1 MTKEDLLKQIAESGY
16 NIGFGAKKSFA
27 TFDIV
32 DKIPGILNFCA
43 LAIGILALVIDEL
56 NIKIVSASLIIFGV
70 IGIYI
75 SKYDDK
81 KDEYAT
87 SGSKITEMFNEL
99 KSLYHLV
106 KAKSDDTNFDEDISK
121 MKEIENKFYSI
132 TIPKQIL
139 FSDWYAHYKFFWQ
152 WATHIKWLESE
163 LKLTFWKN
171 KIPLSFIVFI
181 GVVLLIFVGILIKSF
196 ICIKN

>member
-32 DKIPGILNFCA
+32 DKIPGILNFCV

-99 KSLYHLV
+99 KSLYHSV

-121 MKEIENKFYSI
+121 MKEIEDKFYSI

-152 WATHIKWLESE
+152 WATHIKWLESK
-163 LKLTFWKN
+163 LKLTFWEN
-171 KIPLSFIVFI
+171 KIPLSFLVFI
-181 GVVLLIFVGILIKSF
+181 GVVLLIFIGSF
-196 ICIKN
+196 IRSFL

>member
-1 MTKEDLLKQIAESGY
+1 MTKEDLLKQIAESAY

-56 NIKIVSASLIIFGV
+56 NIKIVSASLIIFGI

-87 SGSKITEMFNEL
+87 SGSEITEMFNEL
-99 KSLYHLV
+99 KSLYHSV
-106 KAKSDDTNFDEDISK
+106 KAKSDNTNFYEDISK

-152 WATHIKWLESE
+152 WATHIKWLETE
-163 LKLTFWKN
+163 LKLTFWGN

-181 GVVLLIFVGILIKSF
+181 GVVLLIFIGSLIRSF
-196 ICIKN
+196 V

>member
-87 SGSKITEMFNEL
+87 SGSKITELFNEL
-99 KSLYHLV
+99 KSLYHSV

-121 MKEIENKFYSI
+121 MKEIEDKFYSI

-152 WATHIKWLESE
+152 WTTHIKWLESE
-163 LKLTFWKN
+163 LKLTFWEN
-171 KIPLSFIVFI
+171 KIPLSFVVFI
-181 GVVLLIFVGILIKSF
+181 GVVLLIFIGSLIRSF
-196 ICIKN
+196 V

>member
-1 MTKEDLLKQIAESGY
+1 MTKEDLLKQIAESAY

-70 IGIYI
+70 MGIYI
-75 SKYDDK
+75 SKYDNK

-99 KSLYHLV
+99 KSLYHSV
-106 KAKSDDTNFDEDISK
+106 KAKSDNTNFYEDISK

-152 WATHIKWLESE
+152 WATHIKWIETE
-163 LKLTFWKN
+163 LKLTFWEN

-181 GVVLLIFVGILIKSF
+181 GVVLLIFIGSLIRSF
-196 ICIKN
+196 L

>member
-99 KSLYHLV
+99 KSLYHSV
-106 KAKSDDTNFDEDISK
+106 KAKSDDINFDEDISK
-121 MKEIENKFYSI
+121 MKEIEDKFYSI

-163 LKLTFWKN
+163 LKLTFWEN
-171 KIPLSFIVFI
+171 KIPLSFVVFI
-181 GVVLLIFVGILIKSF
+181 GVVLLIFIGSVIRSF
-196 ICIKN
+196 V

>member
-1 MTKEDLLKQIAESGY
+1 MTKEDLLKQIAEIGY

-99 KSLYHLV
+99 KSLYHSV

-121 MKEIENKFYSI
+121 MKEIEDKFYSI

-163 LKLTFWKN
+163 LKLTFWEN
-171 KIPLSFIVFI
+171 KIPLSFVVFI
-181 GVVLLIFVGILIKSF
+181 CVALLIVIGSLIRCSL
-196 ICIKN
+196 

>member
-1 MTKEDLLKQIAESGY
+1 MIKEDLLKQIAESAY

-87 SGSKITEMFNEL
+87 SGSKITELFNEL
-99 KSLYHLV
+99 KSLYHSV

-121 MKEIENKFYSI
+121 MKEIEDKFYSI

-163 LKLTFWKN
+163 LKLTFWEN
-171 KIPLSFIVFI
+171 KIPLSFLVFI
-181 GVVLLIFVGILIKSF
+181 GVVLLIFIGSF
-196 ICIKN
+196 IRSFL

>member
-1 MTKEDLLKQIAESGY
+1 MIKEDLLKQIAESAY

-27 TFDIV
+27 TFDII

-87 SGSKITEMFNEL
+87 SGSKITELFNEL

-163 LKLTFWKN
+163 LKLTFWEN
-171 KIPLSFIVFI
+171 KIPLSFVVFI
-181 GVVLLIFVGILIKSF
+181 GVVLLIFIGSF
-196 ICIKN
+196 IRSFV

>member
-56 NIKIVSASLIIFGV
+56 NIKIISASLIIFGV

-121 MKEIENKFYSI
+121 MKEIEDKFYSI

-163 LKLTFWKN
+163 LKLTFWEN
-171 KIPLSFIVFI
+171 KIPFSFLVFI
-181 GVVLLIFVGILIKSF
+181 GVVLLIFIGSF
-196 ICIKN
+196 IRSFL

>member
-1 MTKEDLLKQIAESGY
+1 MTKNDLLKQIAESAY
-16 NIGFGAKKSFA
+16 NIGFGAKKSLA

-43 LAIGILALVIDEL
+43 LAIGILALFIDEL

-87 SGSKITEMFNEL
+87 SGSKIIELFNEL
-99 KSLYHLV
+99 KSLYHSV

-121 MKEIENKFYSI
+121 MKEIEDKFYSI

-152 WATHIKWLESE
+152 WATHIKWLETE
-163 LKLTFWKN
+163 LKLTFWGN
-171 KIPLSFIVFI
+171 KIPLSLIVFI
-181 GVVLLIFVGILIKSF
+181 GVALLIFIGSLIRSF
-196 ICIKN
+196 L

>member
-81 KDEYAT
+81 KDEYAIL
-87 SGSKITEMFNEL
+87 GSEIKKLFNEL
-99 KSLYHLV
+99 KSLYHSV

-121 MKEIENKFYSI
+121 MKEIEDKFYLI

-163 LKLTFWKN
+163 LKLTFWEN
-171 KIPLSFIVFI
+171 KIPLSFLVFI
-181 GVVLLIFVGILIKSF
+181 GVVLLIFIGSF
-196 ICIKN
+196 IRSFL

>member
-32 DKIPGILNFCA
+32 DKIPGILNFCV

-81 KDEYAT
+81 KDEYAIL
-87 SGSKITEMFNEL
+87 GSEIKKLFNEL
-99 KSLYHLV
+99 KSLYHSV
-106 KAKSDDTNFDEDISK
+106 TAKSDDTNFDEDISK
-121 MKEIENKFYSI
+121 MKEIEDKFYLI

-163 LKLTFWKN
+163 LKLTFWEN
-171 KIPLSFIVFI
+171 KIPLSFLVFI
-181 GVVLLIFVGILIKSF
+181 GVVLLIFIGSF
-196 ICIKN
+196 IRSFL

>member
-1 MTKEDLLKQIAESGY
+1 MTKEDLLKQIAESAY

-32 DKIPGILNFCA
+32 DKIPGILNFCV

-81 KDEYAT
+81 KDEYAIL
-87 SGSKITEMFNEL
+87 GSEIKKLFNEL
-99 KSLYHLV
+99 KSLYHSV

-121 MKEIENKFYSI
+121 MKEIEDKFYLI

-152 WATHIKWLESE
+152 
-163 LKLTFWKN
+163 
-171 KIPLSFIVFI
+171 
-181 GVVLLIFVGILIKSF
+181 
-196 ICIKN
+196 

>member
-1 MTKEDLLKQIAESGY
+1 MTKNDLLKQIAESAY

-81 KDEYAT
+81 KDEYET
-87 SGSKITEMFNEL
+87 SGSRITEFFNEL
-99 KSLYHLV
+99 KSLYHSV
-106 KAKSDDTNFDEDISK
+106 KAKPDDTNFDEDIAK

-132 TIPKQIL
+132 TISKQIL

-163 LKLTFWKN
+163 LELSFWKN

-181 GVVLLIFVGILIKSF
+181 GVVLLIFVGSLIKSF
-196 ICIKN
+196 I

>member
-56 NIKIVSASLIIFGV
+56 NIKIISASLIIFGV

-121 MKEIENKFYSI
+121 MKEIEDKFYSI

-163 LKLTFWKN
+163 LKLTFWEN
-171 KIPLSFIVFI
+171 KIPLSFLVFI
-181 GVVLLIFVGILIKSF
+181 GVVLLIFIGSF
-196 ICIKN
+196 IRSFL

>member
-1 MTKEDLLKQIAESGY
+1 MTKNDLLKQIAESAY

-121 MKEIENKFYSI
+121 MKEIEDKFYSI

-163 LKLTFWKN
+163 LKLTFWEN

-181 GVVLLIFVGILIKSF
+181 GVVLLIFIGSLIRSF
-196 ICIKN
+196 V

>member
-1 MTKEDLLKQIAESGY
+1 MIKEDLLKQIAESAY

-27 TFDIV
+27 TFDII

-87 SGSKITEMFNEL
+87 SGSKITELFNEL

-132 TIPKQIL
+132 TIPQQIL

>member
-1 MTKEDLLKQIAESGY
+1 MTKEDLLKQIAESAY

-32 DKIPGILNFCA
+32 DKIPGILNFCV

-81 KDEYAT
+81 KDEYAIL
-87 SGSKITEMFNEL
+87 GSEIKKLFNEL
-99 KSLYHLV
+99 KSLYHSV

-121 MKEIENKFYSI
+121 MKEIEDKFYLI

-163 LKLTFWKN
+163 LKLTFWEN

-181 GVVLLIFVGILIKSF
+181 GVVLLIFIGSF
-196 ICIKN
+196 IRSFL

>member
-87 SGSKITEMFNEL
+87 SGSKITELFNEL
-99 KSLYHLV
+99 KSLYHSV

-121 MKEIENKFYSI
+121 MKEIEDKFYSI

-152 WATHIKWLESE
+152 WTTHIKWLESQ
-163 LKLTFWKN
+163 LKLTFWEN
-171 KIPLSFIVFI
+171 KIPLSFVVFI
-181 GVVLLIFVGILIKSF
+181 GVVLLIFIGSLIRSF
-196 ICIKN
+196 V

>member
-1 MTKEDLLKQIAESGY
+1 MTKNDLLKQIAESAY

-87 SGSKITEMFNEL
+87 SGSKITELFNEL
-99 KSLYHLV
+99 KSLYHSV
-106 KAKSDDTNFDEDISK
+106 KAKTDDTNFDEDISK
-121 MKEIENKFYSI
+121 MKEIENKFYLI
-132 TIPKQIL
+132 TISKQIL

-152 WATHIKWLESE
+152 WATHIKWLETE
-163 LKLTFWKN
+163 LELSFWEN
-171 KIPLSFIVFI
+171 KMPLSFIVFI
-181 GVVLLIFVGILIKSF
+181 GIVLLIFVGSLIRSL
-196 ICIKN
+196 I

>member
-1 MTKEDLLKQIAESGY
+1 MTKNDLLKQIAESAY

-106 KAKSDDTNFDEDISK
+106 KAKSDDTNFDEDEDIEIIVLSLRETK
-121 MKEIENKFYSI
+121 EMIYSKEIDDAKTILGIMMYSDYI
-132 TIPKQIL
+132 EK
-139 FSDWYAHYKFFWQ
+139 D
-152 WATHIKWLESE
+152 
-163 LKLTFWKN
+163 
-171 KIPLSFIVFI
+171 
-181 GVVLLIFVGILIKSF
+181 
-196 ICIKN
+196 

>member
-1 MTKEDLLKQIAESGY
+1 MTKEDLLKQIAESAY

-32 DKIPGILNFCA
+32 DKIPGILNFCV

-56 NIKIVSASLIIFGV
+56 NIKIVSASLIMFGV
-70 IGIYI
+70 SGIYI

-81 KDEYAT
+81 KDEYAIL
-87 SGSKITEMFNEL
+87 GSEIKKLFNEL
-99 KSLYHLV
+99 KSLYHSV

-121 MKEIENKFYSI
+121 MKEIEDKFYLI

-163 LKLTFWKN
+163 LKLTFWEN
-171 KIPLSFIVFI
+171 KIPLSFLVFI
-181 GVVLLIFVGILIKSF
+181 GVVLLIFIGSF
-196 ICIKN
+196 IRSFL

>member
-27 TFDIV
+27 TFDLV

-87 SGSKITEMFNEL
+87 SGSKIIELFNEL
-99 KSLYHLV
+99 KSLYHSV

-121 MKEIENKFYSI
+121 MKEIEDKFYSI

-163 LKLTFWKN
+163 LKLTFWEN
-171 KIPLSFIVFI
+171 KIPLSFLVFI
-181 GVVLLIFVGILIKSF
+181 GVVLLIFIGSF
-196 ICIKN
+196 IRSFL

>member
-1 MTKEDLLKQIAESGY
+1 MTKEDLLKQIAESAY

-87 SGSKITEMFNEL
+87 SGSKITELFNEL

-132 TIPKQIL
+132 TISKQIL

-163 LKLTFWKN
+163 LKLTFWEN

-181 GVVLLIFVGILIKSF
+181 GIVLLIFIGSLIRSF
-196 ICIKN
+196 V

>member
-1 MTKEDLLKQIAESGY
+1 MTKNDLLKQIAESAY
-16 NIGFGAKKSFA
+16 NVGFGAKKSLA

-32 DKIPGILNFCA
+32 DKVPGLLNFCA
-43 LAIGILALVIDEL
+43 LAVGILALFIDEL

-81 KDEYAT
+81 KDEYAN
-87 SGSKITEMFNEL
+87 SGSKITELFNEL
-99 KSLYHLV
+99 KSLYHSV
-106 KAKSDDTNFDEDISK
+106 KSKSDDTNFDEDISK
-121 MKEIENKFYSI
+121 FKEIENKFYSI
-132 TIPKQIL
+132 SIPKQIL

-152 WATHIKWLESE
+152 WATHIKWLETE
-163 LKLTFWKN
+163 LKLNFWEN

-181 GVVLLIFVGILIKSF
+181 GVVLLIFIGNLIRSF
-196 ICIKN
+196 I

>member
-1 MTKEDLLKQIAESGY
+1 MTKNDLLKQIAESAY

-43 LAIGILALVIDEL
+43 LAIGILALFIDEL
-56 NIKIVSASLIIFGV
+56 NVKIVSATLIIFGV

-81 KDEYAT
+81 KDEYAD
-87 SGSKITEMFNEL
+87 SGSKITELFNEL
-99 KSLYHLV
+99 KSLYHCV
-106 KAKSDDTNFDEDISK
+106 KAKPDDTNFDVDISK
-121 MKEIENKFYSI
+121 LQEIENKFYSI
-132 TIPKQIL
+132 SISKQIL

-152 WATHIKWLESE
+152 WATHIKWLVIE
-163 LKLTFWKN
+163 LKLSFWEN

-181 GVVLLIFVGILIKSF
+181 GVVLLIFFGNLIRSF
-196 ICIKN
+196 M

>member
-87 SGSKITEMFNEL
+87 SGSKITELFNEL
-99 KSLYHLV
+99 KSLYHSV

-121 MKEIENKFYSI
+121 MKEIEDKFYSI

-163 LKLTFWKN
+163 LKLTFWEN
-171 KIPLSFIVFI
+171 KISLSFLVFI
-181 GVVLLIFVGILIKSF
+181 GVVLLIFIGSF
-196 ICIKN
+196 IRSFLL

>member
-1 MTKEDLLKQIAESGY
+1 MTKEDLLKQIAESAY
-16 NIGFGAKKSFA
+16 NIGFGAKKNLA

-43 LAIGILALVIDEL
+43 LAIGILALFIDEL

-87 SGSKITEMFNEL
+87 SGSKITELFNEL
-99 KSLYHLV
+99 KSLYHSV

-121 MKEIENKFYSI
+121 MKEIEDKFYSI

-152 WATHIKWLESE
+152 WTTHIKWLESE
-163 LKLTFWKN
+163 LKLTFWEN
-171 KIPLSFIVFI
+171 KIPLSFVVFI
-181 GVVLLIFVGILIKSF
+181 GVVLLIFIGSLIRSF
-196 ICIKN
+196 V

>member
-87 SGSKITEMFNEL
+87 SGSKITELFNEL
-99 KSLYHLV
+99 KSLYHSV
-106 KAKSDDTNFDEDISK
+106 KAKSDDINFDEDISK
-121 MKEIENKFYSI
+121 MKEIEDKFYSI

-163 LKLTFWKN
+163 LKLTFWEN
-171 KIPLSFIVFI
+171 KIPLSFVVFI
-181 GVVLLIFVGILIKSF
+181 GVVLLIFIGSF
-196 ICIKN
+196 IRSFV

>member
-1 MTKEDLLKQIAESGY
+1 MTKEDLLKQIAESAY

-32 DKIPGILNFCA
+32 DKIPGILNFCV

-81 KDEYAT
+81 KEEYAIL
-87 SGSKITEMFNEL
+87 GSEIKKLFNEL
-99 KSLYHLV
+99 KSLYHSV

-121 MKEIENKFYSI
+121 MKEIEDKFYLI

-163 LKLTFWKN
+163 LKLTFWEN
-171 KIPLSFIVFI
+171 KIPLSFLVFI
-181 GVVLLIFVGILIKSF
+181 GVVLLIFIGSF
-196 ICIKN
+196 IRSFL

>member
-1 MTKEDLLKQIAESGY
+1 MTKEDLLKQIAESAY
-16 NIGFGAKKSFA
+16 NIGFGAKKNLA

-56 NIKIVSASLIIFGV
+56 NIKIVSASLIILGV

-121 MKEIENKFYSI
+121 MKEIEDKFYSI

-163 LKLTFWKN
+163 LKLTFWEN
-171 KIPLSFIVFI
+171 KIPLSFLVFI
-181 GVVLLIFVGILIKSF
+181 GVVLLIFIGSF
-196 ICIKN
+196 IRSFL

>member
-32 DKIPGILNFCA
+32 DKIPGILNFCV

-121 MKEIENKFYSI
+121 MKEIEDKFYLI

-163 LKLTFWKN
+163 LKLTFWEN
-171 KIPLSFIVFI
+171 KIPLSFLVFI
-181 GVVLLIFVGILIKSF
+181 GVVLLIFIGSF
-196 ICIKN
+196 IRSFL

>member
-1 MTKEDLLKQIAESGY
+1 MTKEDLLKQIAESAY

-32 DKIPGILNFCA
+32 DKIPGILNFCV

-81 KDEYAT
+81 KDEYET
-87 SGSKITEMFNEL
+87 SGSRITEFFNEL
-99 KSLYHLV
+99 KSLYHSV
-106 KAKSDDTNFDEDISK
+106 KAKPDDTNFDEDIAK

-132 TIPKQIL
+132 TISKQIL

-163 LKLTFWKN
+163 LELSFWKN

-181 GVVLLIFVGILIKSF
+181 GVVLLIFVGSLIKSF
-196 ICIKN
+196 I

>member
-1 MTKEDLLKQIAESGY
+1 MTKEDLLKQIAESAY

-32 DKIPGILNFCA
+32 DKIPGILNFCI

-81 KDEYAT
+81 KDEYAIL
-87 SGSKITEMFNEL
+87 GSEIKKLFNEL
-99 KSLYHLV
+99 KSLYHSV

-121 MKEIENKFYSI
+121 MKEIEDKFYLI

-163 LKLTFWKN
+163 LKLTFWEN
-171 KIPLSFIVFI
+171 KIPLSFLVFI
-181 GVVLLIFVGILIKSF
+181 GVVLLIFIGSF
-196 ICIKN
+196 IRSFL

>member
-1 MTKEDLLKQIAESGY
+1 MTKEDLLKQIAESAY

-32 DKIPGILNFCA
+32 DKIPGILNFCV

-81 KDEYAT
+81 KDEYAIL
-87 SGSKITEMFNEL
+87 GSEIKKLFNEL
-99 KSLYHLV
+99 KSLYHSV

-121 MKEIENKFYSI
+121 MKEIEDKFYLI

-152 WATHIKWLESE
+152 WATHIKWLESK
-163 LKLTFWKN
+163 LKLTFWEN
-171 KIPLSFIVFI
+171 KIPLSFLVFI
-181 GVVLLIFVGILIKSF
+181 GVVLLIFIGSF
-196 ICIKN
+196 IRSFL

>member
-1 MTKEDLLKQIAESGY
+1 MIKEDLLKQIAESAY

-27 TFDIV
+27 TFDII

-87 SGSKITEMFNEL
+87 SGSKITELFNEL
-99 KSLYHLV
+99 KSLYHSV

-121 MKEIENKFYSI
+121 MKEIEDKFYSI

>member
-1 MTKEDLLKQIAESGY
+1 MTKNDLLKQIAESAY

-32 DKIPGILNFCA
+32 DKIPGILNFFA
-43 LAIGILALVIDEL
+43 LSIGILALAIDAL
-56 NIKIVSASLIIFGV
+56 NIKVVSASLIIFGV

-81 KDEYAT
+81 KDEYET
-87 SGSKITEMFNEL
+87 SGSRITEFFNEL
-99 KSLYHLV
+99 KSLYHSV
-106 KAKSDDTNFDEDISK
+106 KAKPDDTNFDEDIAK

-132 TIPKQIL
+132 TISKQIL

-163 LKLTFWKN
+163 LELSFWKN

-181 GVVLLIFVGILIKSF
+181 GVVLLIFVGSLIKSF
-196 ICIKN
+196 I

>member
-1 MTKEDLLKQIAESGY
+1 MTKEDLLKQIAESAY

-121 MKEIENKFYSI
+121 MKEIEDKFYSI

-163 LKLTFWKN
+163 LKLTFWEN
-171 KIPLSFIVFI
+171 KIPFSFLVFI
-181 GVVLLIFVGILIKSF
+181 GVVLLIFIGSLIRSF
-196 ICIKN
+196 V

>member
-1 MTKEDLLKQIAESGY
+1 MTKEDLLKQIAESAY
-16 NIGFGAKKSFA
+16 NIGFGGKKSFA

-43 LAIGILALVIDEL
+43 LAIGILALFIDEL

-99 KSLYHLV
+99 KSLYHSV

-121 MKEIENKFYSI
+121 MKEIEDKFYSI

-163 LKLTFWKN
+163 LKLTFWEN
-171 KIPLSFIVFI
+171 KIPLSFVVFI
-181 GVVLLIFVGILIKSF
+181 GVVLLIFIGSLIRSF
-196 ICIKN
+196 V